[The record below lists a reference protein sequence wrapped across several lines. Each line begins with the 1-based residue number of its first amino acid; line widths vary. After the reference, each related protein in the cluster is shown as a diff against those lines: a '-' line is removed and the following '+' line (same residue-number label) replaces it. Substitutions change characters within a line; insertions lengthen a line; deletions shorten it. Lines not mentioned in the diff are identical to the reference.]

1 MKKVLAIFA
10 IAGMFAA
17 CNNEAE
23 TGMSAEDS
31 IRRADSL
38 RDVQMKDSMDRAMQ
52 MQQDTANMKADTA
65 GMKRDSLTK

>member
-38 RDVQMKDSMDRAMQ
+38 RDVQMKDSLDNAMR
-52 MQQDTANMKADTA
+52 MQQDSANMMTDTT
-65 GMKRDSLTK
+65 GMKKDNLNK

>member
-31 IRRADSL
+31 TRRADSL

-52 MQQDTANMKADTA
+52 DTTNKMK
-65 GMKRDSLTK
+65 DSLGMMKDSLNK